1 MPNGYPRH
9 RKDPMVAATE
19 PRLYCVGG
27 SLAPGDAEV
36 DLVAPDGAPP
46 GPWTAESGYRWCER
60 IAASHHEN
68 FPVASRFL
76 PTHLR
81 PHVAAI
87 YAFARTADDFADE
100 PRFEGRRTQSLD
112 AWEALLEGCYHR
124 EVQHP
129 VFIALR
135 DTVRAHNIPIGPLQA
150 LLTSFRMDLVKHRY
164 GTFRELL
171 DLCAHSANP
180 VGQLVLLVH
189 GHREPELHRFSDE
202 VCSALQLANFLQD
215 LSVDIP
221 RGRVYLPVEDL
232 EHFGV
237 RTEDLLAQ
245 RPTRELAEL
254 LHFEI
259 ARVRAMFH
267 RGRPLVRKVSPGLSM
282 ELDATWRGGMA
293 ILDRV
298 EALGASTLVT
308 RPTLGRG
315 DMAGIAARS
324 LVSFG
329 RRFLRG
335 DA

>member
-1 MPNGYPRH
+1 
-9 RKDPMVAATE
+9 MVAATE
-19 PRLYCVGG
+19 PRLYSVGV

-36 DLVAPDGAPP
+36 EVAPPDGAPP
-46 GPWTAESGYRWCER
+46 GPWTVASGYHWCER
-60 IAASHHEN
+60 VAASHDEN

-76 PTHLR
+76 PAYLR

-100 PRFEGRRTQSLD
+100 PRFEGRRAQSLD
-112 AWEALLEGCYHR
+112 AWEALLEDCYRR

-135 DTVRAHNIPIGPLQA
+135 DTVRAHHIPIGPLRA
-150 LLTSFRMDLVKHRY
+150 LLTAFRMDLVKHRY
-164 GTFRELL
+164 GTFGELL
-171 DLCAHSANP
+171 ELCANSANP
-180 VGQLVLLVH
+180 VGELVLLVH
-189 GHREPELHRFSDE
+189 GHREPELHRFSDAI
-202 VCSALQLANFLQD
+202 CSALQLANFLQD

-221 RGRVYLPVEDL
+221 RGRFYLPVEDL

-237 RTEDLLAQ
+237 RTEDLEAR
-245 RPTRELAEL
+245 RPTRELDEL
-254 LHFEI
+254 VRFEI

-267 RGRPLVRKVSPGLSM
+267 RGRPLVRKVSPGLQM

-298 EALGASTLVT
+298 EALGANTLVT

-324 LVSFG
+324 LLSFA

>member
-1 MPNGYPRH
+1 MF
-9 RKDPMVAATE
+9 AATE
-19 PRLYCVGG
+19 PRLYCVGA
-27 SLAPGDAEV
+27 SLAPGDVEG
-36 DLVAPDGAPP
+36 DVASPDGAPP
-46 GPWTAESGYRWCER
+46 GPWTAASGYRWCER
-60 IAASHHEN
+60 IASSHEEN
-68 FPVASRFL
+68 FPVASHFL
-76 PTHLR
+76 PAHLR
-81 PHVAAI
+81 RHVAAI

-100 PRFEGRRTQSLD
+100 PRFEGRRRQSLD
-112 AWEALLEGCYHR
+112 AWEAMLEACYHR

-129 VFIALR
+129 VFMALR
-135 DTVRAHNIPIGPLQA
+135 DTARTHNIPIGPLRA
-150 LLTSFRMDLVKHRY
+150 LITAFRMDLIKHRY
-164 GTFRELL
+164 GTFAELM

-202 VCSALQLANFLQD
+202 ICSALQLANFLQD

-221 RGRVYLPVEDL
+221 RGRFYLPVEDL

-237 RTEDLLAQ
+237 RTEDLVARRLTQ
-245 RPTRELAEL
+245 EFRELM
-254 LHFEI
+254 HFEI

-267 RGRPLVRKVSPGLSM
+267 RGRPLIRKVSPGLSM

-298 EALGASTLVT
+298 EASEATSLAT
-308 RPTLGRG
+308 RPTLDRR

-324 LVSFG
+324 LLSFG

-335 DA
+335 EG